1 MRLSFLVF
9 FSLRLWTWLWRSEM
23 MKENLPPLVFEELWH
38 KEEAKKY
45 KWRLVPT
52 ELVNPLN
59 HHPLAA
65 LYPTALRL
73 IFHRKIGFICLR
85 AMRCEPL

>member
-38 KEEAKKY
+38 KEEAKNY

-52 ELVNPLN
+52 ELVNPLI
-59 HHPLAA
+59 HHPLTL
-65 LYPTALRL
+65 LYLTALGL
-73 IFHRKIGFICLR
+73 ICHRKLGFIGLR
-85 AMRCEPL
+85 SKRCKPL